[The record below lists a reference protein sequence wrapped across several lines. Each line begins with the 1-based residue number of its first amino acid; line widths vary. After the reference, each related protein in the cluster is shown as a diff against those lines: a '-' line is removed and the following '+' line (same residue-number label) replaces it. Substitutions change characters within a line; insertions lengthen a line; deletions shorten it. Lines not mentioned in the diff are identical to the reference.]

1 MLIFSNTSKM
11 YLYSRDLE
19 SPLAINGI
27 PFSYNLFKTNLYSTA
42 AYKYPRVSEIGG
54 QYTRILA
61 NHY

>member
-1 MLIFSNTSKM
+1 MLIFSNTSNI

-42 AYKYPRVSEIGG
+42 AYKYPMVSEISG